1 MPLSGG
7 QTFAGYRI
15 VRLLGSGGMGEVYL
29 AEHPRLPRYNALK
42 VLPAD
47 VSADA
52 DYRARFH
59 READL
64 ASKLWHP
71 NIVSV
76 HDRGDYDGQL
86 WIAMDFVDGVDAG
99 RLLAERFS
107 AGLPI
112 DDVAAIVT
120 AVAGALDYAHKQGL
134 LHRDVKPANII
145 VTHGSDDD
153 GERRILLAD
162 FGIARDVD
170 DISGLTATNFTVGTV
185 AYSAPEQLMG
195 KGLDGRV
202 DQYALAAT
210 AYHLLSG
217 SHMFPYSNQAVMIS
231 HHLNVDPPKLGDT
244 RPELAALDPILARAL
259 AKDPHERF
267 TRCADFARAL
277 ANPALEPRS
286 LSPAAATELAL
297 LPRPAQTAADS
308 GESAEPTRPDRRRYR
323 RQLLRAAAVLA
334 VIALAGAIALTWRP
348 WEKHESAPATTA
360 STQPPAA
367 ASAPSPPPERPAPAP
382 PPPPVLPGSAI
393 DSVMLTPAEI
403 NTLVTANSTEPL
415 LQAQQAT
422 YGMLNNTDLVNP
434 PECVGIVFTGE
445 HAVFAGT
452 GFTAMRNQILR
463 QQTGGYATH
472 GLTQV
477 QQSVVAFPSPDRA
490 NAVLASSQQR
500 WKSCAA
506 GRVRRGTVGQNGENG
521 LTFDFGTVRENAG
534 VLSVVMVAN
543 SQEST
548 GAACQ
553 QVMAAKANIVV
564 EVRSCRDPEPP
575 PGELEAPLDSVHK
588 DAEPLVSAMLDK
600 ITVS

>member
-47 VSADA
+47 VSADP

-86 WIAMDFVDGVDAG
+86 WISMDFVDGIDAG
-99 RLLAERFS
+99 RLVAERFS
-107 AGLPI
+107 SGMPI
-112 DDVAAIVT
+112 SDVAAIVT

-145 VTHGSDDD
+145 ITHYSDDD
-153 GERRILLAD
+153 AERRILLAD
-162 FGIARDVD
+162 FGIARNVD

-195 KGLDGRV
+195 KDLDGRA

-210 AYHLLSG
+210 AHHLLTG

-231 HHLNVDPPKLGDT
+231 HHLNVDPPKLRDAH
-244 RPELAALDPILARAL
+244 PELAALDPILARAL
-259 AKDPHERF
+259 AKDPRERF
-267 TRCADFARAL
+267 PRCADFARHL
-277 ANPALEPRS
+277 ANPTLQTGS
-286 LSPAAATELAL
+286 HSPAAATEPAP
-297 LPRPAQTAADS
+297 LPRAVHSAGGSAKS
-308 GESAEPTRPDRRRYR
+308 GERTQPDRRQYR
-323 RQLLRAAAVLA
+323 RQLLRAAAALG
-334 VIALAGAIALTWRP
+334 ILALAGAITVTWRP
-348 WEKHESAPATTA
+348 WEKHESARAANA
-360 STQPPAA
+360 STQQPAA
-367 ASAPSPPPERPAPAP
+367 APALTPLSERPAPAP
-382 PPPPVLPGSAI
+382 PPLMPDSAI
-393 DSVMLTPAEI
+393 GSVMLTPAEI
-403 NTLVTANSTEPL
+403 NTVVTANSTEPL
-415 LQAQQAT
+415 LQAQETT
-422 YGMLNNTDLVNP
+422 YGMLNDTNLVTP
-434 PECVGIVFTGE
+434 QECVGIVFTGE

-452 GFTAMRNQILR
+452 GFTAMRNQILQR
-463 QQTGGYATH
+463 LPGGYATH

-477 QQSVVAFPSPDRA
+477 EQSVVAFPNSDQA
-490 NAVLASSQQR
+490 NAVLASSHQR
-500 WKSCAA
+500 WTSCAA
-506 GRVRRGTVGQNGENG
+506 GRVRRGTVGQNGENN
-521 LTFDFGTVRENAG
+521 LTFDFGTVRENNG

-564 EVRSCRDPEPP
+564 EVRSCRDPDPP
-575 PGELEAPLDSVHK
+575 PGELEAPLESVHK
-588 DAEPLVSAMLDK
+588 DATPLVNAMLDK
-600 ITVS
+600 ITV

>member
-7 QTFAGYRI
+7 PTFAGYRI

-29 AEHPRLPRYNALK
+29 AEHPRLPRHNALK
-42 VLPAD
+42 VLSAD
-47 VSADA
+47 VSADP
-52 DYRARFH
+52 DYGSRFH

-86 WIAMDFVDGVDAG
+86 WISMDFVDGVDAG
-99 RLLAERFS
+99 RLVAERFS
-107 AGLPI
+107 SGMPMN
-112 DDVAAIVT
+112 DVAAVVT
-120 AVAGALDYAHKQGL
+120 AVAAALDYAHKQGL

-145 VTHGSDDD
+145 ITHESYDDA
-153 GERRILLAD
+153 ERRILLAD
-162 FGIARDVD
+162 FGIARNVD

-195 KGLDGRV
+195 KGLDGRA

-217 SHMFPYSNQAVMIS
+217 SHVFPYSNQAVMIS
-231 HHLNVDPPKLGDT
+231 HHLNADPPKLGDAH
-244 RPELAALDPILARAL
+244 PELAALDPILARAL
-259 AKDPHERF
+259 AKDPNERF
-267 TRCADFARAL
+267 PRCADFARAL
-277 ANPALEPRS
+277 ANAALQTRS
-286 LSPAAATELAL
+286 HSPAAATERAP
-297 LPRPAQTAADS
+297 LPRPVQPAVGSAKS
-308 GESAEPTRPDRRRYR
+308 GERTQPDRRQYR
-323 RQLLRAAAVLA
+323 RQMLRAAAVLG
-334 VIALAGAIALTWRP
+334 VVALAGAIAVTWRP
-348 WEKHESAPATTA
+348 WEKHESAGPATA
-360 STQPPAA
+360 ST
-367 ASAPSPPPERPAPAP
+367 PPPTAAPAPTPLSEHPAPAP
-382 PPPPVLPGSAI
+382 PPPPTVMPDSAI
-393 DSVMLTPAEI
+393 GSVMLTPAEI
-403 NTLVTANSTEPL
+403 NTVVTANSTEPL

-422 YGMLNNTDLVNP
+422 YGMLNDTNLVSP
-434 PECVGIVFTGE
+434 QECVGIVFTGE

-452 GFTAMRNQILR
+452 GFTAMRNQIL
-463 QQTGGYATH
+463 QHQTGGYATH

-477 QQSVVAFPSPDRA
+477 QQSVVAFPSSDQA
-490 NAVLASSQQR
+490 NAVLTSSQQQ
-500 WKSCAA
+500 WTSCAA
-506 GRVRRGTVGQNGENG
+506 GRVRRGTVGQNGENS
-521 LTFDFGTVRENAG
+521 LTFDFGTVREHDG

-575 PGELEAPLDSVHK
+575 PGELEAPLESVHK
-588 DAEPLVSAMLDK
+588 DATPLVNAMLDK
-600 ITVS
+600 ITV